1 MGINEKKR
9 KEKRGTEQNIFKYN
23 YTWEIISYL
32 LLFGC
37 ALAYIYYRNFIRVG
51 GIRHLH
57 TDLIFS
63 CGMLAM
69 AVSYHFKFFHYRSV
83 VFEDTYVQF
92 NSMFM
97 KKLKKVVPSMNVRYE
112 SFSKIEAIRFPLIG
126 IFEMR
131 LNADG
136 IPGDILIRWTFWRY
150 SEMYDLLYEKI
161 KEENPDILID
171 PRLEQYMNQRLL
183 KRKAKAA
190 KEDQP
195 LQ

>member
-1 MGINEKKR
+1 MKK
-9 KEKRGTEQNIFKYN
+9 EQNVYKYN
-23 YTWEIISYL
+23 YIWEIIAYL

-57 TDLIFS
+57 TDLMFS

-69 AVSYHFKFFHYRSV
+69 AVSNHFKFFHYRSV
-83 VFEDTYVQF
+83 VFEETYVQF

-112 SFSKIEAIRFPLIG
+112 SFSEIKATRFPLIG

-131 LNADG
+131 LKADG

-150 SEMYDLLYEKI
+150 GEMYDLLYEKI
-161 KEENPDILID
+161 KEGNPNIIID
-171 PRLEQYMNQRLL
+171 HRLEQYMNQRLL
-183 KRKAKAA
+183 NRKKQ
-190 KEDQP
+190 KERNQK
-195 LQ
+195 